1 LKDDLIESHVK
12 ERIIAPEVPVANIV
26 TTELDEEFTV
36 QFSKLSPEEQA
47 LLQNMKTLQ
56 LPKGYNQKI
65 E

>member
-1 LKDDLIESHVK
+1 MKDDLIESHVK